1 MRLSGERL
9 IIEVVDPLIIAMKL
23 IFTKGAMSSVQL
35 VYTAINLIY
44 IYLFFRILQ
53 PAAAI

>member
-9 IIEVVDPLIIAMKL
+9 IIEVVAPPIIAMKL
-23 IFTKGAMSSVQL
+23 ISPKGAMSIVQL

-44 IYLFFRILQ
+44 I
-53 PAAAI
+53 